1 MIEVAGLPV
10 TGGVTLQ
17 AVVREACRRV
27 VGIVRVVVVLSVAR
41 PAICGCA
48 VKLPI
53 DVAFRTI
60 DRDMCARKRELRVV
74 VVERRRFPRVRRVAH
89 LAVVRVVVGQV
100 IIRAI
105 VVLLVT

>member
-1 MIEVAGLPV
+1 MRESG
-10 TGGVTLQ
+10 GGVI
-17 AVVREACRRV
+17 RV
-27 VGIVRVVVVLSVAR
+27 IGVVVILLMAR
-41 PAICGCA
+41 PAICRCA